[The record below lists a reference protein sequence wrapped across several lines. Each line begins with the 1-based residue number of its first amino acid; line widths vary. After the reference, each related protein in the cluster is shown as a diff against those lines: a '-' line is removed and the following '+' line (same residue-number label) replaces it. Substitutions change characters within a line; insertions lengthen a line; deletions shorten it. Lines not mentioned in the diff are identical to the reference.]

1 MDSILG
7 GGCWKEARDETDG
20 GKGEGGRR
28 LAGSVQLDLVPRRNE
43 RSVAG
48 SDGPT
53 CSSVLRDV
61 HAVPRTSKQTRSLSC
76 IVRVVFCRTSS
87 EIRSAVQGAH
97 PWQGQVSEYVQV
109 TRA

>member
-1 MDSILG
+1 M
-7 GGCWKEARDETDG
+7 
-20 GKGEGGRR
+20 
-28 LAGSVQLDLVPRRNE
+28 
-43 RSVAG
+43 AG

-61 HAVPRTSKQTRSLSC
+61 HVVPRTSKQTRSLSC

-87 EIRSAVQGAH
+87 EIRPAVQGAH

-109 TRA
+109 TRAQTVETGSTIDSIYGSTMYAKLARNEYFSHERSASQC